1 MEDKLEKIFK
11 KQQELD
17 NFIKETKKSQSLDF
31 EYNKSEWIDKLTSAM
46 IAEAVELK
54 EESNWKWWKKPK
66 DINIKEV
73 KNELVDI
80 LHFWVSLCLKLGISP
95 EDIFETY
102 MEKNEE
108 NIRRQKGGYY
118 FIIFLT
124 NQSRIFLK
132 MLKVSLKPTLLATFL
147 WCNCNIPA

>member
-54 EESNWKWWKKPK
+54 EESNWKW
-66 DINIKEV
+66 
-73 KNELVDI
+73 
-80 LHFWVSLCLKLGISP
+80 
-95 EDIFETY
+95 
-102 MEKNEE
+102 
-108 NIRRQKGGYY
+108 
-118 FIIFLT
+118 
-124 NQSRIFLK
+124 
-132 MLKVSLKPTLLATFL
+132 
-147 WCNCNIPA
+147 